1 MVKVK
6 EVRMEG
12 AIYPE
17 EKEKEGGNCIMCSV
31 IANRWVCLEHRAGS
45 EAWPG

>member
-1 MVKVK
+1 ME

-12 AIYPE
+12 AVCPE
-17 EKEKEGGNCIMCSV
+17 EKEKEGGSCIMCSV
-31 IANRWVCLEHRAGS
+31 TANRWVCLEHRAGS